1 MKYVERIGMKTE
13 KMFID
18 LNKGIQDL
26 VIIRSQQDDFNESL
40 KDIIK
45 NIDSLNVKFEGYITK
60 KDLDSFREDNLLIKK
75 EIEEIK
81 KVLPVAEL
89 KLPENIINLRKERE
103 DIKMLLDSLEDQ
115 HIVGKISRDEYEN
128 IKDANMKRLEEI
140 RSLLEKEWK
149 NVENLIKP
157 AEGVEGE
164 KVEKTEEETE
174 KPEEVEEG
182 EKEPEVEEELGRVEE
197 QAKKE
202 ISEKPPEKKGFL
214 KSLFGKREEVKTEE
228 VKKEPET
235 IKKEVPHPKEVKHK
249 EKKKPKK
256 KIKVKPRK
264 VKAPKK
270 KVIKPKPAKKI
281 SQNEKARK
289 LQILKDIKRMH

>member
-1 MKYVERIGMKTE
+1 MT
-13 KMFID
+13 
-18 LNKGIQDL
+18 
-26 VIIRSQQDDFNESL
+26 
-40 KDIIK
+40 IK
-45 NIDSLNVKFEGYITK
+45 KVGK
-60 KDLDSFREDNLLIKK
+60 IKK
-75 EIEEIK
+75 ESKEDVKSLLLHLESEYRKANISEK
-81 KVLPVAEL
+81 HYKEL
-89 KLPENIINLRKERE
+89 KEKYK
-103 DIKMLLDSLEDQ
+103 KMLGES
-115 HIVGKISRDEYEN
+115 KIE
-128 IKDANMKRLEEI
+128 KR
-140 RSLLEKEWK
+140 K
-149 NVENLIKP
+149 
-157 AEGVEGE
+157 GVR
-164 KVEKTEEETE
+164 KIP
-174 KPEEVEEG
+174 KPEEVEEV